1 MNPGVS
7 EEAGKAVVGIIDG
20 LKAQPAVLALT
31 VLMVGMMV
39 FMFYALSGAASFRTT
54 MLVQQAEYQK
64 FVTEL
69 LSRCV
74 VPRGGADF
82 RVQSDESKIVPL
94 PPLKPAPP

>member
-31 VLMVGMMV
+31 VILIGLLV
-39 FMFYALSGAASFRTT
+39 FMFYALHAAAGFRN
-54 MLVQQAEYQK
+54 MLQVQQAEYQK
-64 FVTEL
+64 YVTEI

-74 VPRGGADF
+74 VPRGADF

-94 PPLKPAPP
+94 PPLKPAPPP